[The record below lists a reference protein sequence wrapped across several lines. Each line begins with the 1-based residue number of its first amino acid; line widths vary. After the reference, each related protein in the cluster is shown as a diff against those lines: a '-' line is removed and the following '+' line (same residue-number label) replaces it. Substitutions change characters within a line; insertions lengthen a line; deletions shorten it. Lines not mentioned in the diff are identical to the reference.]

1 MGDVELVLGSG
12 GSSTEAEALKYFLDD
27 LEEDN
32 ALDWGMA
39 VVGPWPRPAAGVT
52 ITSEVRTDN
61 GRQDM
66 SVTNYIADV
75 EKKVREHFRVAKSTD
90 ELAYRLEMETIYGG
104 WVCWLGPYETVW
116 DAFSALEKEV
126 AITVARA
133 LESCLEGPSIWV
145 PVTAPKDKPKDKPE
159 DVESYRKKAEK
170 EYRITE
176 YRGVYRVERDLGDG
190 RWSAVATGQPS
201 WREADKWRDS
211 ILRSRVDA
219 YAEQLRESS
228 LWRPVTGQQG
238 GRV

>member
-66 SVTNYIADV
+66 SVTNYIVDV

-116 DAFSALEKEV
+116 DAFSAL
-126 AITVARA
+126 
-133 LESCLEGPSIWV
+133 
-145 PVTAPKDKPKDKPE
+145 
-159 DVESYRKKAEK
+159 
-170 EYRITE
+170 
-176 YRGVYRVERDLGDG
+176 
-190 RWSAVATGQPS
+190 
-201 WREADKWRDS
+201 
-211 ILRSRVDA
+211 LR
-219 YAEQLRESS
+219 
-228 LWRPVTGQQG
+228 
-238 GRV
+238 